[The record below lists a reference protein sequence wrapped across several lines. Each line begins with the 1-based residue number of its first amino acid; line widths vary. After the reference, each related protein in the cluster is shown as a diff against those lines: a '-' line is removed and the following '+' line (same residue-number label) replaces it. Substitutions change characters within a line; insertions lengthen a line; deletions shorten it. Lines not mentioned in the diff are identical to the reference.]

1 MRMDERRK
9 ALVAVQPADTTARTV
24 GVGNGG
30 NKQRRVC
37 ADAVGANDV
46 EYGVALELLPR
57 RRIVDRNHDLLVRGV
72 KSHKVSEI
80 ACLLLLCRNGRTI
93 CVLVVLLVPL
103 LAVMAESL

>member
-30 NKQRRVC
+30 NKQRRIW

-46 EYGVALELLPR
+46 EYAVALELLPR
-57 RRIVDRNHDLLVRGV
+57 SRIVYGNHDLVSRMV
-72 KSHKVSEI
+72 TSHKVGEV
-80 ACLLLLCRNGRTI
+80 ACLLQLCRHGRTVR
-93 CVLVVLLVPL
+93 VLVVLLVPL
-103 LAVMAESL
+103 LAVMA